1 MKDYNEYDYY
11 DDDNDYIRSKYVKR
25 FFNAALLGV
34 SFLFVASVIA
44 FAIFGFINF

>member
-11 DDDNDYIRSKYVKR
+11 DDDDNYNRHKEIKR
-25 FFNAALLGV
+25 FFNAVIFGV
-34 SFLFVASVIA
+34 SMLFVSWAIA